1 MMAIA
6 NITAPVKKRKEEVVE
21 VPQEPEPE
29 SEEKFKFDGKIY
41 YCTTKEKTILDKQQ
55 KLIDEAAFKE
65 LIADFGLEFREEPKP
80 KPVKKEKKPR
90 RPRPNRPAAT
100 GAARGGGRGRGGKR
114 GGRGRGGRGGRGRA

>member
-21 VPQEPEPE
+21 VPQEPEPV

-41 YCTTKEKTILDKQQ
+41 YCSTKEKTILEKQQ

-80 KPVKKEKKPR
+80 KPPAKKEKKPR
-90 RPRPNRPAAT
+90 RPRPNRRAAPAG
-100 GAARGGGRGRGGKR
+100 GAARGGRGGKR
-114 GGRGRGGRGGRGRA
+114 GGRGRGGRGRGRA